1 MIYIYAVVEGQT
13 EEKFIKDILNPYL
26 EDYGKF
32 INPIIV
38 KTKTGHKGGITEYK
52 PIKKDILSLLRYQNV
67 YVTTMIDYYG
77 LPSDF
82 PGMQTRP
89 KGDIYQKVSHLELE
103 FHRDINHERF
113 IPYIQIH
120 EFESLL
126 FSDIQVF
133 RPEIQKFLHKI
144 VNKFPNP
151 EEINDNPN
159 TAPSKRIEQVYKK
172 AGLTYNK
179 LLGVEIL
186 KRIGINTLKS
196 RCQHFRD
203 WIDKLISLQGCNY
216 NTIT

>member
-32 INPIIV
+32 IYPIIV

-52 PIKKDILSLLRYQNV
+52 PIKKDILSLLKDRNV

-89 KGDIYQKVSHLELE
+89 KGNIYQKVSYLELE
-103 FHRDINHERF
+103 FHKDINHERF

-133 RPEIQKFLHKI
+133 RSEIQNCLHKI
-144 VNKFPNP
+144 INKFPNP

-159 TAPSKRIEQVYKK
+159 TAPSKRIEQAYKK

-203 WIDKLISLQGCNY
+203 WIDKLISL
-216 NTIT
+216 